1 MANFLGEFREV
12 LAMGKDLPTL
22 PGVVLELH
30 TALDNEL
37 VSHAEIAGIINR
49 DPPLAGRLLRL
60 ANSASFNCGTPVG
73 DVGSAIQLLGVR
85 QVRLLC
91 VALSVVKVFS
101 CGRGVLEHRS
111 FWRHS
116 AAVARAVRELAR
128 RLGYTGTP
136 LGQLYVGG
144 LLHDVGLLL
153 LDQYFPQK
161 LRHSLDMAQDGD
173 EPLWKIESFVLGTDH
188 GELGGLLLGRWM
200 LPESIVS
207 MVAEHHHPKESPKK
221 HLDACWLIYAAEVIC
236 GGLGPSIQIERLTQ
250 PRAESIVEIIQS
262 ASFNIDALLDDLG
275 AQTEMSAA
283 LPS

>member
-1 MANFLGEFREV
+1 MANFLGEFRDV

-30 TALDNEL
+30 TALDDEL
-37 VSHAEIAGIINR
+37 VSQTEISGIINR
-49 DPPLAGRLLRL
+49 DPPLATRLLRL
-60 ANSASFNCGTPVG
+60 ANSAAFNCGTPVG
-73 DVGSAIQLLGVR
+73 DVSSAIQLLGVR

-101 CGRGVLEHRS
+101 NGQGVLEHRS

-136 LGQLYVGG
+136 LAHLYIGG

-173 EPLWKIESFVLGTDH
+173 EPLWRIESFVLGTDH

-207 MVAEHHHPKESPKK
+207 MVADHHHPKESPKK
-221 HLDACWLIYAAEVIC
+221 YRDPCWLIYAAEVIC
-236 GGLGPSIQIERLTQ
+236 SGLGPSIPIERLTQ
-250 PRAESIVEIIQS
+250 ARAESIVGIIRS
-262 ASFNIDALLDDLG
+262 ADYSIDELLDDLD
-275 AQTEMSAA
+275 ANTEMSVA
-283 LPS
+283 LPN